1 MATRHLPDLDF
12 KDWVEGKLQIPEM
25 EPLRTWIE
33 AEPDLFIGNLAAATV
48 FTTGTPATRGQKM
61 IEAVAALPEPTFNDD
76 AVVCDTGVISPC
88 DDGLS
93 EDNPLH
99 FRKCSSA
106 LPIYHQIHGTYQNP
120 VWQQGT
126 RPYRI
131 SAEGGTIEYNAD
143 GLPLEQPRRQC
154 AILSRFRL
162 VSRCLLMGGQPWFT
176 PMGWRFLLLDVLRW
190 NCGAAHAAWLRGF
203 EL

>member
-1 MATRHLPDLDF
+1 
-12 KDWVEGKLQIPEM
+12 
-25 EPLRTWIE
+25 
-33 AEPDLFIGNLAAATV
+33 
-48 FTTGTPATRGQKM
+48 M

-143 GLPLEQPRRQC
+143 GLPLEQTSRQC

-162 VSRCLLMGGQPWFT
+162 VSRCLLVGGQPWSMRMVQAVSSPRCSSMELRRGSRSLAT
-176 PMGWRFLLLDVLRW
+176 RF
-190 NCGAAHAAWLRGF
+190 
-203 EL
+203 